1 MVSKWIEH
9 VKSYAKKNNV
19 SYKEAMSK
27 AKASYKSGAS
37 TSTKK
42 GNVRKGA
49 KGVKGSRLAYDDTK
63 DTKKK

>member
-9 VKSYAKKNNV
+9 VKAYSKKNGV

-27 AKASYKSGAS
+27 AKASYKSGGA
-37 TSTKK
+37 TTTKK

-63 DTKKK
+63 K